1 MVERREEWMIRFK
14 GEHSDLDSGGHVL
27 LFGSLTEC
35 EEAETK

>member
-14 GEHSDLDSGGHVL
+14 KEKSDLDSGGHVL

-35 EEAETK
+35 EEAQTK